1 MHGFMFDRHLGRT
14 SSLCPLRRGRAPTI
28 LGLVLTPMLTLVLTP
43 MLTLVLTPMLS
54 LATSAQ
60 LVEITTTAELAT
72 YLRAGDSRLVRPSP
86 STTTATRQREAAV
99 LVLLPAVLQ
108 ELIDTNA
115 TSVCD
120 CDDAVEQSS
129 HATAAE
135 TLHLLTTDSPNNRA
149 LIGASPDALA
159 GLVSLVGESLS
170 CNNTASSPSWRAAEE
185 AAEALWI
192 LAFNSPSNH
201 KALLELGAP
210 EALAAPLLTPH
221 APPRCKMWAAA
232 ALQNLAAS
240 YCATADGRCSWEWAG
255 DPGAQALE
263 VRERLTID
271 AEAARRRIAAVP
283 GLLHA
288 LVDLAAAPPPES
300 GLLPS
305 QALTSDR
312 LAPGIAAWAAAG
324 ALKNLALSRSLRG
337 ALQGSAAPHALCA
350 LRASKCWLQSSKSQ
364 AALRYLDVDSCEA
377 VLQRPKPPR
386 TSLSHVLHL
395 RHFDAPG
402 LVEL

>member
-1 MHGFMFDRHLGRT
+1 ML
-14 SSLCPLRRGRAPTI
+14 TI
-28 LGLVLTPMLTLVLTP
+28 VASTLTP
-43 MLTLVLTPMLS
+43 
-54 LATSAQ
+54 
-60 LVEITTTAELAT
+60 LVELTTTTELAA
-72 YLRAGDSRLVRPSP
+72 YLRAGDERLVRPSP
-86 STTTATRQREAAV
+86 STTTAARQRETAV
-99 LVLLPAVLQ
+99 LELLPAVLQ
-108 ELIDTNA
+108 ELVDTNA

-120 CDDAVEQSS
+120 CDDAVEQGS

-135 TLHLLTTDSPNNRA
+135 ALHLLTTDNPSNRA
-149 LIGASPDALA
+149 LIGGSPDALA

-192 LAFNSPSNH
+192 LAFNSPANH
-201 KALLELGAP
+201 KRLLELGAP

-232 ALQNLAAS
+232 VLQNLAAD
-240 YCATADGRCSWEWAG
+240 YCATADGRCGWVWVG

-271 AEAARRRIAAVP
+271 AEAARLRIGAVP

-305 QALTSDR
+305 QARAADR
-312 LAPGIAAWAAAG
+312 LSPGIAAWAAAG
-324 ALKNLALSRSLRG
+324 ALKNLALSRSLRA

-350 LRASKCWLQSSKSQ
+350 LSASKCWLQASKSQ
-364 AALRYLDVDSCEA
+364 AALRHLDVDNCEA
-377 VLQRPKPPR
+377 VLQRPRPPR
-386 TSLSHVLHL
+386 VSLNHMLHL

>member
-1 MHGFMFDRHLGRT
+1 MLVATLTRGHLT
-14 SSLCPLRRGRAPTI
+14 
-28 LGLVLTPMLTLVLTP
+28 LTP
-43 MLTLVLTPMLS
+43 
-54 LATSAQ
+54 Q
-60 LVEITTTAELAT
+60 LVEVTTTAELSS

-86 STTTATRQREAAV
+86 LTTTAARQREAAV
-99 LVLLPAVLQ
+99 LELLPAVLQ
-108 ELIDTNA
+108 ELVDTNA

-135 TLHLLTTDSPNNRA
+135 ALHLLTTNNPSNRQ
-149 LIGASPDALA
+149 LIGGSPDALA

-192 LAFNSPSNH
+192 LAFNSASNH

-210 EALAAPLLTPH
+210 EALAAALLTPH

-240 YCATADGRCSWEWAG
+240 YCVTADGRCSWEWVG

-271 AEAARRRIAAVP
+271 AESARLRIAAVP

-288 LVDLAAAPPPES
+288 LIDLASAPPPES
-300 GLLPS
+300 GLLPN

-324 ALKNLALSRSLRG
+324 ALKNLALSRSLRA
-337 ALQGSAAPHALCA
+337 ALQDSAAPHALCA

-364 AALRYLDVDSCEA
+364 AALRHLDVDSCEA
-377 VLQRPKPPR
+377 VLRRPRPPKR
-386 TSLSHVLHL
+386 ISLSHVLHL

>member
-1 MHGFMFDRHLGRT
+1 M
-14 SSLCPLRRGRAPTI
+14 PV
-28 LGLVLTPMLTLVLTP
+28 LVASVASVALVASALTP
-43 MLTLVLTPMLS
+43 
-54 LATSAQ
+54 Q
-60 LVEITTTAELAT
+60 LVEVTTPAELAT

-86 STTTATRQREAAV
+86 SATTAARQKEAAV
-99 LVLLPAVLQ
+99 LALLPAVLQ

-135 TLHLLTTDSPNNRA
+135 TLHLLTTDNPSNRA

-240 YCATADGRCSWEWAG
+240 YCATADGRCSWEWVG

-263 VRERLTID
+263 VRERLTVD

-305 QALTSDR
+305 RARTSDR
-312 LAPGIAAWAAAG
+312 LAPGIGAWAAAG
-324 ALKNLALSRSLRG
+324 ALKNLALSSSVRA

-377 VLQRPKPPR
+377 VLRRPKPPR
-386 TSLSHVLHL
+386 ISLSHVLHL

-402 LVEL
+402 MVEL

>member
-1 MHGFMFDRHLGRT
+1 MT
-14 SSLCPLRRGRAPTI
+14 V
-28 LGLVLTPMLTLVLTP
+28 LVASVALVASALTP
-43 MLTLVLTPMLS
+43 
-54 LATSAQ
+54 Q
-60 LVEITTTAELAT
+60 LVEVTTTAELAT

-86 STTTATRQREAAV
+86 SATTAARQKEAAV
-99 LVLLPAVLQ
+99 LALLPAVLQ

-135 TLHLLTTDSPNNRA
+135 TLHLLTTDNPSNRA

-210 EALAAPLLTPH
+210 EALAAPLLTAH

-240 YCATADGRCSWEWAG
+240 YCATPDGRCSWRWSN
-255 DPGAQALE
+255 PGGKLQ
-263 VRERLTID
+263 VC
-271 AEAARRRIAAVP
+271 AE
-283 GLLHA
+283 GA
-288 LVDLAAAPPPES
+288 LV
-300 GLLPS
+300 
-305 QALTSDR
+305 R
-312 LAPGIAAWAAAG
+312 M
-324 ALKNLALSRSLRG
+324 R
-337 ALQGSAAPHALCA
+337 GSA
-350 LRASKCWLQSSKSQ
+350 
-364 AALRYLDVDSCEA
+364 
-377 VLQRPKPPR
+377 
-386 TSLSHVLHL
+386 
-395 RHFDAPG
+395 
-402 LVEL
+402 